1 MLWIAHNGYAVPLLG
16 QKIVREGSVVPIN
29 DYQFYASGRIHR
41 KERRICTENDFS
53 WRRVNDKKLMSSRVF
68 LRVIGVHLIF
78 DNGDVSPNIRT
89 SNLSGYNPLTGKT
102 VFVKTGTEKTYLLEN
117 TTPVWF
123 NLLESPVYCTSIEFS
138 GTVLI
143 YNPPTTATL
152 AKLLVEQ

>member
-29 DYQFYASGRIHR
+29 DYQFYARGRIHR
-41 KERRICTENDFS
+41 KECRICTENNFT
-53 WRRVNDKKLMSSRVF
+53 WRRVNDKRLMSSRVI
-68 LRVIGVHLIF
+68 LRIVGVHLIF
-78 DNGDVSPNIRT
+78 NNGDVSPYILT
-89 SNLSGYNPLTGKT
+89 SRLSGYNSLTGKS
-102 VFVKTGTEKTYLLEN
+102 VRVQTGTEKTYLLEG

-138 GTVLI
+138 GTFYI
-143 YNPPTTATL
+143 YDPPITATL